1 MLKLGI
7 VSRCDFE
14 HLGEERIYHDAGSDV
29 VQGLRRTELLRL
41 IREAGREPV
50 ERDTAYRRVERKD
63 ETSFAILV

>member
-1 MLKLGI
+1 M
-7 VSRCDFE
+7 SNQSN
-14 HLGEERIYHDAGSDV
+14 SDDEV
-29 VQGLRRTELLRL
+29 LARL